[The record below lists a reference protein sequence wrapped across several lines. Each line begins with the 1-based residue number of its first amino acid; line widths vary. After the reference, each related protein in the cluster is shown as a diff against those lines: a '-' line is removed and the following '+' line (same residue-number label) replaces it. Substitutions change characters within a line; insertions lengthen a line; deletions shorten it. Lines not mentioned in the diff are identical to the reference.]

1 MKDIEL
7 KILLQRGG
15 ISPLLFEGEVG
26 SKNMDTWRRL
36 AHEFQEYFADQQLI
50 DDYGKEYSLVGSLGQ
65 AGLPLAS
72 IET

>member
-7 KILLQRGG
+7 KILLQRAG
-15 ISPLLFEGEVG
+15 ISTLLFEGEVG

-36 AHEFQEYFADQQLI
+36 AYEFENYYIDQSLI
-50 DDYGKEYSLVGSLGQ
+50 DTYSKEYNLIGSLGQ

-72 IET
+72 IT